1 MKIGSSS
8 QFRSDKLKLKDL
20 CKPSVTMGWKF
31 YPCFLIA
38 VNILV
43 MSCASTTTTTQSRR
57 QAAEPRG
64 FFASLMDQM
73 TERECN
79 VGRFTCPFGLG
90 PAGELCDCTDPSGI
104 VLNGRTVK

>member
-1 MKIGSSS
+1 
-8 QFRSDKLKLKDL
+8 
-20 CKPSVTMGWKF
+20 MGRKF

-43 MSCASTTTTTQSRR
+43 MSCASTTTTTTQSRR
-57 QAAEPRG
+57 QAQEPRG
-64 FFASLMDQM
+64 FFASLMDEM

-90 PAGELCDCTDPSGI
+90 PAGEPCDCTDPSGI